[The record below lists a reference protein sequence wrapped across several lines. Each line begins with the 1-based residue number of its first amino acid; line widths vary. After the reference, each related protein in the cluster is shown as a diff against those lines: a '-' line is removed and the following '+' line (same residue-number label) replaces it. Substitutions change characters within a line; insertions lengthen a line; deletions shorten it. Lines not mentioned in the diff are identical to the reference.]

1 MNAKAVKFILAVYL
15 LFGIMIGA
23 LVSSSRHGDFPW
35 DKTATL
41 STLGFHIPFIA
52 FAMFLY
58 RRSIPMP
65 QGYRYGLSPGG
76 WVIGL
81 CLGYLVGFVAL
92 QFVL

>member
-1 MNAKAVKFILAVYL
+1 MSTKALKFILAVYL

-23 LVSSSRHGDFPW
+23 LVSSSRHGAFPW
-35 DKTATL
+35 DRTAIL
-41 STLGFHIPFIA
+41 STLAFHIPFVA
-52 FAMFLY
+52 FAVFLY
-58 RRSIPMP
+58 RRSVPVSH
-65 QGYRYGLSPGG
+65 GYRYGLSPGG